1 MANLATKAGVEGRQR
16 LRIHAPLMA
25 MNKAQIIQTGVG
37 LGVDYALTSSC
48 YDPGPQGQ
56 PCGACASCQLRAKGF
71 YEAGMHDPLYA
82 RFNRS
87 EPTV

>member
-1 MANLATKAGVEGRQR
+1 
-16 LRIHAPLMA
+16 
-25 MNKAQIIQTGVG
+25 

-71 YEAGMHDPLYA
+71 SAAAQDDPLYT
-82 RFNRS
+82 RFGMPQPRA
-87 EPTV
+87 V